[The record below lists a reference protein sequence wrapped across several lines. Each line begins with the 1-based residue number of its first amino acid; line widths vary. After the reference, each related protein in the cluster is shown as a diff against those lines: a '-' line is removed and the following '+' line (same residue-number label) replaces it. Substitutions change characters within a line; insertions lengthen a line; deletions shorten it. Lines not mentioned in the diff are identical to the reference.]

1 MDNNEFDEEN
11 EYSNSEKIDKV
22 KVLSNAFSITLAIVF
37 SSVIIFSLYVVFKPL
52 IVSTKEYGTTTL
64 TEEQIARLD
73 KVAKLISDNYLYDY
87 DQDKIVDGAI
97 EGMVNRLEN
106 KFSYYLYE
114 DEYQEELN
122 SGANSDYCGVG
133 VHLSYTKDDDAII
146 VLGVMP
152 DSPAE
157 EVGVKAGDIIVQVE
171 DTVVNIDTYVD
182 AVDALKGEEGTS
194 VHIKARRNGEI
205 LDFDLT
211 RRHITENNVAAEVLD
226 NNIGYIKIFAFDNG
240 IYEQFRD
247 EYVKLKAKGI
257 KGLVIDLRNNP
268 GGYVADTMYIL
279 NLLVPEVKDVLR
291 LVSKDKEESAYSTT
305 STNQIDIPLAVIVN
319 ENSASASEIFASVIR
334 DANKGIVVGKKT
346 FGKGVVQTEISLAG
360 HGAIDIVSAQYF
372 TPSGVVIQDNGIEPD
387 IEVSLPEGVANS
399 NFIERDKDT
408 QLQSAI
414 ANITK

>member
-133 VHLSYTKDDDAII
+133 VHLSYTKDDGAII

-257 KGLVIDLRNNP
+257 KGLVVDLRNNP
-268 GGYVADTMYIL
+268 GGYLADTMYIL
-279 NLLVPEVKDVLR
+279 NLLVPEVKDALK
-291 LVSKDKEESAYSTT
+291 LVSKDKEESVFSTT

-387 IEVSLPEGVANS
+387 IEVSLPEGVTNS